1 MSLSTRIILPLLLL
15 LVACNSQSEPS
26 LETLQGSSAEQEIA
40 FLKRFKLGQ
49 SYEEA
54 RKRVPAGLTLS
65 SPTTDLDEGE
75 LPEDRVAAKFDGT
88 LSGYLY
94 FEGSISRVGRLVMV
108 EVFTDDKSYLE
119 EKGKK
124 RIEQFTTILGK
135 PSNIEDSETEDG
147 IKLYSAEWKTSAGV
161 IRYAD
166 LEDWGSSISLS
177 KD

>member
-1 MSLSTRIILPLLLL
+1 MSLSIRILLLL
-15 LVACNSQSEPS
+15 LVVACNSSTPPPEAI
-26 LETLQGSSAEQEIA
+26 QGSSAEQEVA

-54 RKRVPAGLTLS
+54 RKRIPAGLTLS
-65 SPTTDLDEGE
+65 SPTTDLEEGE
-75 LPEDRVAAKFDGT
+75 LPEDRVAVKFNGS

-94 FEGSISRVGRLVMV
+94 FEGSASSVGRLVMV
-108 EVFTDDKSYLE
+108 EVFTDDKSYSE

-124 RIEQFTTILGK
+124 RIEQFTAILGR
-135 PSNIEDSETEDG
+135 PSSSEESEG
-147 IKLYSAEWKTSAGV
+147 EEGLKLYSAEWKTGAGV

-166 LEDWGSSISLS
+166 VEDWGSSISLS